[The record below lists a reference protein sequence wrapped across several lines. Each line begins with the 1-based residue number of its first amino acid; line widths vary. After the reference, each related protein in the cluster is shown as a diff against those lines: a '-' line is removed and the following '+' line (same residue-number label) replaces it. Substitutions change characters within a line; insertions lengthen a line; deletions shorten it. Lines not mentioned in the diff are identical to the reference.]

1 MQLLGLE
8 YCTSFGTYEYN
19 GVAGS
24 GHGASNEL
32 HSYQKEYSRCAV
44 GGHFSVSFRVTAA
57 GVHRRVVAAT
67 TTGSTTEPYLNATSK
82 GIPQ

>member
-1 MQLLGLE
+1 MAGL
-8 YCTSFGTYEYN
+8 
-19 GVAGS
+19 

-44 GGHFSVSFRVTAA
+44 RGHFAVSFRVTAA
-57 GVHRRVVAAT
+57 GVQRRVVAAA